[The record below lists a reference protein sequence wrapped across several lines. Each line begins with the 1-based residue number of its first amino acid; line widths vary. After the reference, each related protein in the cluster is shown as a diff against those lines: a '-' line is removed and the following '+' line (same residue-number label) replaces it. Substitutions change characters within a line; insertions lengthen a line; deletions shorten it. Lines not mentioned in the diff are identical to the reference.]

1 MIIVQEIVIEV
12 VEMEKI
18 MLLDIVLL
26 IQNLCG
32 IRYKQLMLIGILE
45 IVVICRRLR
54 LGTLS
59 LLLKI
64 DISDFYNNVYHIFIL
79 KIIYN
84 DNDGY

>member
-1 MIIVQEIVIEV
+1 
-12 VEMEKI
+12 
-18 MLLDIVLL
+18 
-26 IQNLCG
+26 
-32 IRYKQLMLIGILE
+32 MLIGILE

>member
-1 MIIVQEIVIEV
+1 MIIVQEIVIV

-32 IRYKQLMLIGILE
+32 IRYKQVMLIGILE

-64 DISDFYNNVYHIFIL
+64 DISDFYNNVYHIL
-79 KIIYN
+79 RIIYN

>member
-1 MIIVQEIVIEV
+1 MIIVQEIVIAV

-32 IRYKQLMLIGILE
+32 IRYKQVMLIGILE

>member
-1 MIIVQEIVIEV
+1 MIIVQEIVIV

-32 IRYKQLMLIGILE
+32 IRYKQVMLIGILE